1 MGKMWIRQVKA
12 IRNDGNASTIDLQQG
27 LNCIIGPSNTGKTG
41 IAKTISFVCGGNVI
55 PFTDVTGYAGAS
67 VTFSTEHGEVT
78 LQRSLASQTIQVSST
93 DSDVEPGDY
102 TVARRGKNKRPINSV
117 LLTMLDVDEAR
128 RIAVNEAYRTV
139 AFTWNAIRHLL
150 LVPEDQIVRPEPSI
164 LLPKT
169 TSNTTMT
176 QNLSALLVLAQD
188 ETFNDE
194 ARQES
199 SAERHARRQ
208 AVERFIFSQLDI
220 IEPRIKQLEQL
231 ERDAATEGKTVDSY
245 IEKLRNTLQQLE
257 QQRRKT
263 IDEDAELV
271 EHISALHQENER
283 LDVLLAPRET
293 LLGQYDSDLARL
305 DLQLQAMRHNREQ
318 PYPDVCQFCHSTV
331 HIDPPSEEDIRAR
344 ENEMSRIRE
353 LRNGV
358 AKDQES
364 LRQARIQVTQSID
377 EAQNAHQS
385 NMEQLHRNLE
395 PEARTIRQRLDGLAQ
410 SERIRAEYA
419 ELTALRK
426 RFQATLDGAD
436 EEKVDYKK
444 YRPREWF
451 HEDFYYS
458 MGATMRGILKDSGF
472 SGTDNVGF
480 SRETFDIEIGGYS
493 KAEEQGKG
501 YCAFFNTVMM
511 LAFHDYL
518 NRRSVHA
525 PGWLLIDTP
534 LLGFD
539 EGAYT
544 ANGSLRSGLF
554 EHLKLQAA
562 NQQIIILEN
571 TDHIGELDFSGNV
584 NVITFTKD
592 QTDGRYGYLDGVVDV
607 AERPGVGRR

>member
-1 MGKMWIRQVKA
+1 MRKLHQHVGKQIVVPAWIA
-12 IRNDGNASTIDLQQG
+12 IHWVQNHAVFSQADDL
-27 LNCIIGPSNTGKTG
+27 T
-41 IAKTISFVCGGNVI
+41 GNVL
-55 PFTDVTGYAGAS
+55 S
-67 VTFSTEHGEVT
+67 VCCSDSKAAE
-78 LQRSLASQTIQVSST
+78 QRICRQPQCKRLYSVFLW
-93 DSDVEPGDY
+93 P
-102 TVARRGKNKRPINSV
+102 RGK
-117 LLTMLDVDEAR
+117 
-128 RIAVNEAYRTV
+128 
-139 AFTWNAIRHLL
+139 
-150 LVPEDQIVRPEPSI
+150 
-164 LLPKT
+164 
-169 TSNTTMT
+169 
-176 QNLSALLVLAQD
+176 
-188 ETFNDE
+188 
-194 ARQES
+194 
-199 SAERHARRQ
+199 
-208 AVERFIFSQLDI
+208 
-220 IEPRIKQLEQL
+220 
-231 ERDAATEGKTVDSY
+231 
-245 IEKLRNTLQQLE
+245 
-257 QQRRKT
+257 
-263 IDEDAELV
+263 
-271 EHISALHQENER
+271 
-283 LDVLLAPRET
+283 
-293 LLGQYDSDLARL
+293 
-305 DLQLQAMRHNREQ
+305 
-318 PYPDVCQFCHSTV
+318 
-331 HIDPPSEEDIRAR
+331 
-344 ENEMSRIRE
+344 
-353 LRNGV
+353 
-358 AKDQES
+358 
-364 LRQARIQVTQSID
+364 
-377 EAQNAHQS
+377 
-385 NMEQLHRNLE
+385 MEQLHRNLK

-458 MGATMRGILKDSGF
+458 MGATIRGILKDSGF